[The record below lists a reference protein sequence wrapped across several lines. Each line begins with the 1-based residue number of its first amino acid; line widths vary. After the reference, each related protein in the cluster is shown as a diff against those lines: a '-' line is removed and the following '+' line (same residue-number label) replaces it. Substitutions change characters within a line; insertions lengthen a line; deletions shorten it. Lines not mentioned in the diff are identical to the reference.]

1 MTDTDRIPTAALLA
15 LIILQSVMLA
25 ALYAGVAPHPPAAIV
40 LFAIAPF
47 LGVALSVAVAALV
60 LGAGSNRTGRWLGLF
75 AALLALLSF
84 GPQKYFDAQFAL
96 IWPAVIGGQLA
107 AAVLIANLIAPRLLG
122 QPAPSQEKQT

>member
-47 LGVALSVAVAALV
+47 LGVALSVAVAALFSV
-60 LGAGSNRTGRWLGLF
+60 LARTGRAVGSGFSPHCWRCSP
-75 AALLALLSF
+75 LARKNISM
-84 GPQKYFDAQFAL
+84 
-96 IWPAVIGGQLA
+96 
-107 AAVLIANLIAPRLLG
+107 
-122 QPAPSQEKQT
+122 PSLH